1 MGADCRYSIRYM
13 VGGAEFSLTHLGERM
28 KELSLTQLL
37 AFARALPPDE
47 IIDVNSHN
55 T

>member
-1 MGADCRYSIRYM
+1 
-13 VGGAEFSLTHLGERM
+13 M

-37 AFARALPPDE
+37 AFARALPPGE